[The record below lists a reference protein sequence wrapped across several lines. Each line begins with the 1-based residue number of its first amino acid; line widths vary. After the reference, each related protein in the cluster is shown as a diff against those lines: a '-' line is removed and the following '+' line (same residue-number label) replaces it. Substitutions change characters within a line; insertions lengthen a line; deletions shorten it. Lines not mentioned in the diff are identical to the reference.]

1 MFILANF
8 IALCFK
14 EIMVS
19 ARWRCRDNKALTCR
33 SYVKYCSINY
43 RIVQLLVLRELFTY
57 VRTRP
62 IFSFWFHELCMDKP
76 ILLVLVPRIMHRIHK
91 LHSYTHM
98 HLLVLLKML
107 YIWLMHGTWNMS
119 NYVLYGPF
127 SKLLVPQ
134 TM

>member
-1 MFILANF
+1 
-8 IALCFK
+8 
-14 EIMVS
+14 
-19 ARWRCRDNKALTCR
+19 
-33 SYVKYCSINY
+33 
-43 RIVQLLVLRELFTY
+43 VQLLVLRELFTY